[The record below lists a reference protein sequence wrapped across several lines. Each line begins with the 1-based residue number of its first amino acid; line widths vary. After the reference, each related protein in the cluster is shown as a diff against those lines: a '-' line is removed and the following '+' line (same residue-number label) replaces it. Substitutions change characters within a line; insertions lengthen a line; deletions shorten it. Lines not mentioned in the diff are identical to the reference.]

1 MGLRPLFITVIDAS
15 KILIFSIGGEILDVI
30 HCYGLENELY
40 SAINNYGYVVCHISI
55 SGIEK
60 YLIPKKAILSL
71 LLPFLGSEDLFSRYY

>member
-30 HCYGLENELY
+30 ECYGSENELY
-40 SAINNYGYVVCHISI
+40 SAINNYGYVVGYISI

-60 YLIPKKAILSL
+60 YSIPKKAILSL
-71 LLPFLGSEDLFSRYY
+71 PLPFLGSEGPFSRLH